1 MLVPSATCSRFH
13 DGRISSARATS
24 GTLTLTTISLLE
36 VPAGVEVEVGVGGAG
51 EAIICTQWRHPL
63 YGLIVQRNGIRDA
76 FGTLFSADFAR
87 TS

>member
-1 MLVPSATCSRFH
+1 M
-13 DGRISSARATS
+13 GRAKQYLHA
-24 GTLTLTTISLLE
+24 
-36 VPAGVEVEVGVGGAG
+36 
-51 EAIICTQWRHPL
+51 WWHPL